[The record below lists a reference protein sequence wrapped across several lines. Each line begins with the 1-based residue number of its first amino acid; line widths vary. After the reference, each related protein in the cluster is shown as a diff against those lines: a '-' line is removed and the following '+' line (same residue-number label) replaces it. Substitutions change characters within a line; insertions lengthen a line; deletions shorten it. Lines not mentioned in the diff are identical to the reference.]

1 MSKQKWRNP
10 YVTINKKPSRPSA
23 NKAKTKAKGNVNIAV
38 QEPVV
43 KEISQKK
50 GLLSKL
56 PSLDILSNLDLR
68 TSVTKV
74 RSNIKGISTTIR
86 QMEDTMESIFGAME
100 MLDSF
105 RKVNK
110 TENVKTENVKTA
122 SEIPPQKKQQH
133 ESAFLFEDEE
143 EIEEEAPV
151 QENTSNPFSGLDI
164 GQLLGLL
171 QSPLVQSLLTQ
182 SSNDSGKRKKE
193 G

>member
-1 MSKQKWRNP
+1 MSKRKWRNP

-23 NKAKTKAKGNVNIAV
+23 NKAKTKVKENATIAV
-38 QEPVV
+38 KEPVV
-43 KEISQKK
+43 AETVQKK

-56 PSLDILSNLDLR
+56 PSLDILSTLDLR

-74 RSNIKGISTTIR
+74 RTNIKGVSSTIR

-110 TENVKTENVKTA
+110 SGDVKTA
-122 SEIPPQKKQQH
+122 SEESSNQKQQH
-133 ESAFLFEDEE
+133 ESAFLFDDEE
-143 EIEEEAPV
+143 ETEETAPA

-182 SSNDSGKRKKE
+182 SSSDSGKRKKE

>member
-1 MSKQKWRNP
+1 MSKRKWRNP

-43 KEISQKK
+43 KEFSQKK

-105 RKVNK
+105 RKVN
-110 TENVKTENVKTA
+110 KTENVKTA

>member
-1 MSKQKWRNP
+1 MSKRKWRNP

-23 NKAKTKAKGNVNIAV
+23 NKAKTKAKEDVTVAV

-43 KEISQKK
+43 SEVPQKK
-50 GLLSKL
+50 GFLSKL

-68 TSVTKV
+68 TSVTTV
-74 RSNIKGISTTIR
+74 RSNIRGISTTIR

-100 MLDSF
+100 MLESF
-105 RKVNK
+105 GKINK
-110 TENVKTENVKTA
+110 TES
-122 SEIPPQKKQQH
+122 SESVNAATPSKRNKPQQ

-143 EIEEEAPV
+143 ESEEEAPV
-151 QENTSNPFSGLDI
+151 KENASNPFSGIDI

-182 SSNDSGKRKKE
+182 SSSDSGKRKKE